1 MAKAISQVVVASQ
14 PPPRPRRTIWE
25 QKEMMSQC
33 WSIEDPLPLPLSHQG
48 LPTIIWKDSRFFKV
62 EKEEWRYR
70 IEIYCLTLHGILLHT
85 LDWVTQSINT
95 ASSPLLLEH
104 IASLGAPHWAFNLKC
119 GVQTESPVTSTHGSQ
134 KFHDGKRLANR
145 VQYTPPNIFPQL
157 SIQ

>member
-1 MAKAISQVVVASQ
+1 MAKATSQVVVVSQ

-62 EKEEWRYR
+62 EKEEWRYW
-70 IEIYCLTLHGILLHT
+70 IEIYFLTFHGILLHT

-104 IASLGAPHWAFNLKC
+104 IASFRCTPLSIQPKRW
-119 GVQTESPVTSTHGSQ
+119 SPNRIPSYVNTW
-134 KFHDGKRLANR
+134 LAEVPWWKKTGDR
-145 VQYTPPNIFPQL
+145 VKYTPPNILPQL